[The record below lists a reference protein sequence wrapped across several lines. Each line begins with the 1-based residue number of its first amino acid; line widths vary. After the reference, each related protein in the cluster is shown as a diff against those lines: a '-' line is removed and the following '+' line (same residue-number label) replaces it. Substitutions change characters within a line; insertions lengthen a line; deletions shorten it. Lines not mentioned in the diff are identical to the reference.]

1 MDGRTLCVLKDT
13 EKATGMSAACIG
25 DGRDG
30 AKSSQLEIQLF
41 SPLILRPGCLSNLES
56 KKANPCPDLAKD
68 PPGVRSRRV
77 TRGRYQCPVSPGSS
91 HLDGACYNHEGRMN
105 GILIS
110 LKANCPGA
118 QRKSVLSLDRPKSP
132 DEANKTVTLPVPMSS
147 LPQGRKFVL
156 SLHRPKSPDKA
167 DKTATLPV
175 PMSSLPQGRAIKIGK
190 RRLLADASPGPGS
203 LPQRPQKNRAS
214 VGHPSPALTYSK
226 PARMASLQG
235 G

>member
-1 MDGRTLCVLKDT
+1 MAGRSVCSRTQRKPQECLQL
-13 EKATGMSAACIG
+13 ASA

-30 AKSSQLEIQLF
+30 AKSSQLEMQLF

-56 KKANPCPDLAKD
+56 KKATPRPDLSKA
-68 PPGVRSRRV
+68 PPGVRFRRV
-77 TRGRYQCPVSPGSS
+77 TRGRYQCPVSSGSS

-132 DEANKTVTLPVPMSS
+132 DKANKTV
-147 LPQGRKFVL
+147 
-156 SLHRPKSPDKA
+156 
-167 DKTATLPV
+167 TLPV

-190 RRLLADASPGPGS
+190 RRLLADASPGPAS
-203 LPQRPQKNRAS
+203 LPQRPQNRAS
-214 VGHPSPALTYSK
+214 MGHPSPAPDL
-226 PARMASLQG
+226 LQTCKNG
-235 G
+235 PPPRRLGDG